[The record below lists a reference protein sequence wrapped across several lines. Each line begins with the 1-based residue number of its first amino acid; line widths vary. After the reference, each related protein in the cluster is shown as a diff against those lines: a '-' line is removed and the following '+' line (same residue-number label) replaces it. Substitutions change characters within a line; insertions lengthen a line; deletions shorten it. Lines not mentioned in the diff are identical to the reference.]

1 MGNVEAITIEKDKKK
16 IATFDISAVILTFSS
31 KRDCYLI
38 SLLDCCRVDPK
49 KGRTPLSKLIPR
61 SSYYFIYG
69 ALPGKLNII
78 YY

>member
-1 MGNVEAITIEKDKKK
+1 MGNVEAITIEKDQKTLD
-16 IATFDISAVILTFSS
+16 TFDISAVILNFSA

-38 SLLDCCRVDPK
+38 SLLDCCRVEPE
-49 KGRTPLSKLIPR
+49 KGRSFDKNLRPK